1 MDCREDC
8 MKIDTESTSE
18 LSREGLN
25 GIIVLSARG
34 ADRKVVPSATYLPV
48 FT

>member
-1 MDCREDC
+1 MDCKEDC
-8 MKIDTESTSE
+8 IEIDTESTSE

-25 GIIVLSARG
+25 GIIVMSARG

-48 FT
+48 LT